1 MIWNFNLCYVE
12 VFTSWYNGGQD
23 WQPHWFKPLKRKRY
37 TNITGYERHFFVPFT
52 VFVICGLQRDSSL
65 WAPCYYRMLY
75 QLSHR
80 VLMFRT
86 GQMCAHLHS
95 CASSRDHN
103 SPIMIF
109 YSFRVI
115 LLCFI
120 LANHSHSFVYVSHAF
135 TILKKFVV
143 MFCRHGPP
151 HTVSRK
157 IYYEISRI

>member
-1 MIWNFNLCYVE
+1 M
-12 VFTSWYNGGQD
+12 
-23 WQPHWFKPLKRKRY
+23 
-37 TNITGYERHFFVPFT
+37 
-52 VFVICGLQRDSSL
+52 SSVL
-65 WAPCYYRMLY
+65 
-75 QLSHR
+75 LSDALPTEPQSSDVSNWSNVR
-80 VLMFRT
+80 
-86 GQMCAHLHS
+86 AHLHS

-115 LLCFI
+115 LLCFL